1 MADPQNSISH
11 AFFLLT
17 FPLSSLPRA
26 SSRGPRFKMYD
37 LFITGFL
44 NDVDFEMAKAILSGY
59 CWGQPVH
66 RLYRIVYFGA
76 NNPNQPKPIMKR
88 NNIKGIPPSPDPS
101 SFGLPNFEPVHN
113 PAIPYVDPEWAQL
126 SDILKKYV
134 TGHLTSTYQSFDETD
149 TKSQAIIHHHGPL

>member
-1 MADPQNSISH
+1 
-11 AFFLLT
+11 
-17 FPLSSLPRA
+17 
-26 SSRGPRFKMYD
+26 MYD

-88 NNIKGIPPSPDPS
+88 NNIKGVLPAPDPF
-101 SFGLPNFEPVHN
+101 SFGLPSVEPVHN
-113 PAIPYVDPEWAQL
+113 PAAPYVDPDWTQL
-126 SDILKKYV
+126 SDILKKY
-134 TGHLTSTYQSFDETD
+134 LPTYPVD
-149 TKSQAIIHHHGPL
+149 TVLF